1 MLSHNEHYAVSCV
14 LISGNLIVQ
23 LLHMFQPV
31 FAERH
36 RERNLLSM
44 IVLSSCYCYC
54 VSSFNHFSVLIIFPR
69 FYRPLGDG

>member
-31 FAERH
+31 FAERYQG
-36 RERNLLSM
+36 RNLLLCCQVV
-44 IVLSSCYCYC
+44 IATV
-54 VSSFNHFSVLIIFPR
+54 FRVLIIFL
-69 FYRPLGDG
+69 F